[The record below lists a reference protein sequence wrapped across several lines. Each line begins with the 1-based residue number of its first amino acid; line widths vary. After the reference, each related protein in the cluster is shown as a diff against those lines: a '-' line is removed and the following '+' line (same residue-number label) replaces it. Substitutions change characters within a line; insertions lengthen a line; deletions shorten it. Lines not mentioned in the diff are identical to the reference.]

1 MNLELTDAE
10 RILLEEVLQGR
21 LAELR
26 EEVRHSRVSS
36 FRDELKEREELL
48 RGLLD
53 RVAAAPAP
61 VDQ

>member
-10 RILLEEVLQGR
+10 RDLLEEILQGR

-36 FRDELKEREELL
+36 FREELKEREELL
-48 RGLLD
+48 RGLLN
-53 RVAAAPAP
+53 RIASSTASA
-61 VDQ
+61 